1 MTSSM
6 QPDAT
11 AGSPPSVVT
20 PARQA
25 LAMLERMGLEPTP
38 RSFAVLH
45 EYCSGG
51 NAALNAAI
59 DAVIGQGQD
68 LTAQACDALHDR
80 FLSNAALAALVPEA
94 SLQLAATMAR
104 MNDIIA
110 CAGADTRNFG
120 RQLQAFA
127 GEAGHT
133 PSGADLTQLIQRM
146 LVQTQETIGRADT
159 LERRLDE
166 ARNEISELRASVDR
180 IQREAMTDPLTGL
193 GNRRAF
199 EARLSA
205 AIRDARRRQKPL
217 SILLCDLDNFK
228 RFNDSWGH
236 LIGDL
241 VLKLFAKVLAE
252 SIKGRD
258 TPARF
263 GGEEFAIIL
272 PETPLNGAMRL
283 AERIRHEL
291 ENKRLVKKTT
301 GDDMGKITV
310 SIGCAT
316 LTGKETAS
324 EFVARADKAMYAA
337 KGGGRNRVA
346 QG

>member
-1 MTSSM
+1 MTSRM
-6 QPDAT
+6 QPDTT
-11 AGSPPSVVT
+11 AGGPSLT
-20 PARQA
+20 PSPARQA
-25 LAMLERMGLEPTP
+25 LAMLQRMGIEPTP
-38 RSFAVLH
+38 QSFAVFH
-45 EYCSGG
+45 DYYGGG
-51 NAALNAAI
+51 NAALKAAV
-59 DAVIGQGQD
+59 DAVVGQGQA
-68 LTAQACDALHDR
+68 LTSEACDELHDR

-94 SLQLAATMAR
+94 SLQLAEMMAG
-104 MNDIIA
+104 MNDIISH
-110 CAGADTRNFG
+110 AGTDTRNFG

-127 GEAGHT
+127 GEAGQL
-133 PSGADLTQLIQRM
+133 PSGAGLTLLIQRM
-146 LVQTQETIGRADT
+146 LIHTLETIGHVET
-159 LERRLDE
+159 LERRRDE
-166 ARNEISELRASVDR
+166 ARTEIGDLRASVDR

-205 AIRDARRRQKPL
+205 AIRDARRRRKPL

-241 VLKLFAKVLAE
+241 VLKLFSKVLAE

-263 GGEEFAIIL
+263 GGEEFAVIL
-272 PETPLNGAMRL
+272 PETPLTGAIRL

-301 GDDMGKITV
+301 GDDLGKITV

-316 LTGKETAS
+316 LTGNETAS